1 VSREKFVVVVVFRGG
16 GAGGDGTFSHPR
28 AGGRALSPIDPCQGR
43 FKAERWPILQ
53 LLRGRFFTLLSL
65 LLGRPCPAADRQWTF
80 HAIAPRSL
88 SPLLRRVHRGLGITV
103 RKKRAVRHV
112 AAVISRPGVFNSAD
126 LGKVDGERF
135 FPGGRAGNRGGLL
148 GRRGSARTGRDADLK
163 LNVRTRQEKPAANRS
178 TDVVRRQRTR
188 RQFRLGETSNHF
200 SACHTGYL

>member
-1 VSREKFVVVVVFRGG
+1 VSREKFVVVVVFGGG

-88 SPLLRRVHRGLGITV
+88 SPLLRRVHRGLGVTV
-103 RKKRAVRHV
+103 RKKTRGATCRGRYL
-112 AAVISRPGVFNSAD
+112 STGGVQ
-126 LGKVDGERF
+126 
-135 FPGGRAGNRGGLL
+135 L
-148 GRRGSARTGRDADLK
+148 GRPWQGR
-163 LNVRTRQEKPAANRS
+163 
-178 TDVVRRQRTR
+178 RREVFSGRTR
-188 RQFRLGETSNHF
+188 RKPGRTSGATWIGTNR
-200 SACHTGYL
+200 SGCRSKIKREDATRKTSRK